1 MNGSQDPLYIEDH
14 VPIRDEVARRYG
26 VESVTGH
33 THSMSGGEVSAN
45 SYKSYFLAYSRV
57 GHRSLQECFNPE
69 GKVVQRW
76 LYNGN
81 GKVIQEL
88 LYGGSGNLD
97 SRFDIFYLGDY
108 WNEKQMYDAQGTL
121 KYRIVGDRLRDGRLL
136 KATFY
141 AASGELIRS
150 DSYLYDSVGLL
161 LRVDLGRIGKR
172 LFKYDQHNDLVE
184 RSTTLPGASVYGDVD
199 EFDYDNRGL
208 VSRKTHLHV
217 CATLFDWAC
226 LNE

>member
-1 MNGSQDPLYIEDH
+1 MRSRRQDPLYVEDE
-14 VPIRDEVARRYG
+14 VPIRDEVARRYR

-33 THSMSGGEVSAN
+33 TYPMIGGRVSAN
-45 SYKSYFLAYSRV
+45 GYKSHFLAYDGGRRV
-57 GHRSLQECFNPE
+57 VQECFNPD
-69 GKVVQRW
+69 GNVVRRW
-76 LYNGN
+76 VYDDGNSKQEFLYDRF
-81 GKVIQEL
+81 
-88 LYGGSGNLD
+88 GNLD

-121 KYRIVGDRLRDGRLL
+121 KYRIVGDRLIDDRLS

-150 DSYLYDSVGLL
+150 DFYLYDRVGLL
-161 LRVDLGRIGKR
+161 LRVNIGQIGQR
-172 LFKYDQHNDLVE
+172 LFNYDQNDNVIK
-184 RSTTLPGASVYGDVD
+184 RSTSLPGASIFGDVD

-208 VSRKTHLHV
+208 VSRKTHLHD

>member
-1 MNGSQDPLYIEDH
+1 MSSSQDPLYVEDD
-14 VPIRDEVARRYG
+14 VPICDEVARRYRA
-26 VESVTGH
+26 ESVTGH
-33 THSMSGGEVSAN
+33 AYPLTGDEVST
-45 SYKSYFLAYSRV
+45 SGYKSYFLAYDV
-57 GHRSLQECFNPE
+57 GRRIVQECFNPD
-69 GKVVQRW
+69 GNVVRRW
-76 LYNGN
+76 VYDDGN
-81 GKVIQEL
+81 AKQEL
-88 LYGGSGNLD
+88 LYDRSGNLD

-121 KYRIVGDRLRDGRLL
+121 KYRIVGDRSVDGRLS

-161 LRVDLGRIGKR
+161 LRVNLGEIGKR
-172 LFKYDQHNDLVE
+172 EFKYDQHHDLIR
-184 RSTTLPGASVYGDVD
+184 RSTSLPGASVYGDVD

-208 VSRKTHLHV
+208 VSRKTHLHG